1 MARMGMKGIMGGG
14 AAIGGASERVAK
26 AWQEALARHGRE
38 TQLGGDLI
46 MGLTIHIA
54 DSEEQAIKE
63 ATPYYEEWVKMF
75 APLGFVRGLNED
87 QIAAAADPKRAR
99 SGNLP
104 TMKDQITAGS
114 WLVGPPEHLVETLL
128 DIQDRWPGLTE
139 VNVGHPVGTPK
150 RVVLEQLERF
160 ATEVMPA
167 FLKRS
172 QAAPVAAG

>member
-1 MARMGMKGIMGGG
+1 
-14 AAIGGASERVAK
+14 
-26 AWQEALARHGRE
+26 
-38 TQLGGDLI
+38 

-54 DSEEQAIKE
+54 DSERAAIRE

-75 APLGFVRGLNED
+75 APLGFVRGLNAD
-87 QIAAAADPKRAR
+87 QIAAAADPKKAR

-104 TMKDQITAGS
+104 TMQDQIKAGS
-114 WLVGPPEHLVETLL
+114 WLVGPPEHMVETLL

-150 RVVLEQLERF
+150 KVVLEQLDRF

-172 QAAPVAAG
+172 AERKAGAGTVAAG